1 MTSQVCTFRQPVR
14 RFVAAPNGGVAGL
27 GWGSLDVPRRSQ
39 QPLIIIVS
47 HQVPANLRSTMA
59 VPGTFTALHIAVTA
73 LVTAA
78 AGLPIILWQLRPTYR
93 PTPPSSPYR

>member
-1 MTSQVCTFRQPVR
+1 MGF
-14 RFVAAPNGGVAGL
+14 
-27 GWGSLDVPRRSQ
+27 LDVPRSTTTADHLLSQ
-39 QPLIIIVS
+39 I
-47 HQVPANLRSTMA
+47 PANLPSTMA
-59 VPGTFTALHIAVTA
+59 DPGTFTALHIAVTA